1 MLQLHRGFE
10 RGIARATLE
19 GYRVPCA
26 ANGQS
31 RARTR
36 EKELRMAEGKE
47 LRCAR
52 RDSWVVAMEMA
63 VGYSRSGG
71 MGVEVL

>member
-1 MLQLHRGFE
+1 MPQPRRGFE
-10 RGIARATLE
+10 RVIARATLE

-36 EKELRMAEGKE
+36 TREKALRVVEGKE

-52 RDSWVVAMEMA
+52 RDSWVVAMEMV
-63 VGYSRSGG
+63 VGYS
-71 MGVEVL
+71 